1 MVCKHCKLIMYL
13 RRFIER
19 LKTSCFR
26 HKSRSLSITRVFIIV
41 ILFSLVTFF
50 ILSYKLMTPRHVRK
64 MPHPPVPKVQCR
76 FERKL
81 FAPRDHNSRDNLQIS
96 KKVLVFAESHYP
108 KLVRQIVQTLELA
121 RFEYKIES
129 TGKHLPPL
137 THLDKGRWSVI
148 IFENLEAYLAMDQW
162 NREMIDK
169 YCKDFKVGMIIFV
182 HSAEELGI
190 DREKVTGF
198 PLILRYNMG
207 LRDFHLNMYSEMWRI
222 ARPGEVIDGP
232 LEEDDWTVFEYH
244 NNTYEPLAF
253 ARAAPNKFI
262 EGNEQDNATLVAS
275 ILDVGKHD
283 GIKRVFFGNS
293 MDFWLHRLMIVDALS
308 YLSHGKLS
316 LSLDRYMQID
326 VDDIFVGITGTRM
339 TAGDVEVR

>member
-1 MVCKHCKLIMYL
+1 M
-13 RRFIER
+13 
-19 LKTSCFR
+19 
-26 HKSRSLSITRVFIIV
+26 
-41 ILFSLVTFF
+41 
-50 ILSYKLMTPRHVRK
+50 
-64 MPHPPVPKVQCR
+64 
-76 FERKL
+76 
-81 FAPRDHNSRDNLQIS
+81 
-96 KKVLVFAESHYP
+96 
-108 KLVRQIVQTLELA
+108 
-121 RFEYKIES
+121 
-129 TGKHLPPL
+129 
-137 THLDKGRWSVI
+137 I

-182 HSAEELGI
+182 HSSDELGI

-232 LEEDDWTVFEYH
+232 LEDDDWTVFEYH

-253 ARAAPNKFI
+253 ARAAPNQFI
-262 EGNEQDNATLVAS
+262 EGTEQDNSTLVAA

-293 MDFWLHRLMIVDALS
+293 LEFWLHRLMMVDALS

-316 LSLDRYMQID
+316 LSLDRYIQID

-339 TAGDVEVR
+339 TAGDVEVRMKLLLYVKQKEAGNCF